1 MWQFL
6 IVFFTLL
13 LLYFHLQFHWKTS
26 NELDIAHIDIPDKDT
41 LETIA
46 DLRQPFLFD
55 RETNSDILNSDK
67 GMIQKINIERN
78 GKVLEIPHKSL
89 IPLLHSEKVLS
100 NKNSKFIDDSH
111 YFDANKQC
119 KELSIYLRPSM
130 TSSCDHDII
139 FGSKGA
145 TTVVKNNLNY
155 RNYLYVLDG
164 DVEVK
169 LVPPKF
175 SHYMD
180 GNSESESEINIW
192 EREKMLN
199 SSNIDTILVPLKK
212 GSVLF
217 LPAYWWYSI
226 RFPSAPSSVALFSY
240 RTFINTLAIL
250 PQLGK
255 KFIQSRNTT
264 YKIESKK

>member
-1 MWQFL
+1 MDGL
-6 IVFFTLL
+6 TEPDST
-13 LLYFHLQFHWKTS
+13 TS
-26 NELDIAHIDIPDKDT
+26 NAPDPAAT
-41 LETIA
+41 SAPA
-46 DLRQPFLFD
+46 DVEQPGTGVGAIVGEEPNRCVDFCVCSNCN
-55 RETNSDILNSDK
+55 E
-67 GMIQKINIERN
+67 
-78 GKVLEIPHKSL
+78 LEIDNE
-89 IPLLHSEKVLS
+89 SE
-100 NKNSKFIDDSH
+100 I
-111 YFDANKQC
+111 
-119 KELSIYLRPSM
+119 
-130 TSSCDHDII
+130 
-139 FGSKGA
+139 
-145 TTVVKNNLNY
+145 
-155 RNYLYVLDG
+155 
-164 DVEVK
+164 
-169 LVPPKF
+169 
-175 SHYMD
+175 
-180 GNSESESEINIW
+180 ESESEINIW